1 MALIRQIIADNRMN
15 FFVMPAYIN
24 FYGKSSY
31 NTTERNQSI
40 LNNANDTFSTY
51 TYVDY
56 IDSSPKFLCQYVD
69 RPSQTLSLGDNP
81 NYPFKSDSFDLGNK
95 STDNPIINTD
105 KNVNQY
111 RSNKAVGFVVDF
123 GTINQSMFTSVEINQ
138 EQGVT
143 SSEQIQTIID
153 MGQQAAG
160 KKTLQQTT
168 SLYDFYK
175 NRSYT
180 CKITTIGNAMIQP
193 TMYFV
198 LRHIPMFNG
207 TYIIRNVSHSVSSG
221 KFVTIFEGQRVSSTI
236 NAKVTEDLATVNED
250 FSKQLSDKVTQFV
263 SNNTLVTLNT
273 ENVYLTNQESKNYVL
288 SSVIPYQGFINSC
301 TDNLTQDCFENI
313 NSVYSDM
320 TNSDFTKST
329 ITLNNLCDIIKT
341 KTGDNKNLAVYL
353 LSLIYLMGNDTDS
366 KEFTYYLNN
375 IYGVTCDV
383 DRYQASLKDKIKKY
397 RCLITNENTTRPF
410 VSFDS
415 VEDNIQFLVD
425 YYKDKSNVYLN
436 VNNKPIDFNDNTT
449 KTQSINKV
457 LDLYY
462 NSWYTSGQLPKSYI
476 EDPKYSNWVLTMKY
490 VLTIA
495 KNKNIY

>member
-1 MALIRQIIADNRMN
+1 
-15 FFVMPAYIN
+15 
-24 FYGKSSY
+24 
-31 NTTERNQSI
+31 
-40 LNNANDTFSTY
+40 
-51 TYVDY
+51 
-56 IDSSPKFLCQYVD
+56 
-69 RPSQTLSLGDNP
+69 
-81 NYPFKSDSFDLGNK
+81 
-95 STDNPIINTD
+95 
-105 KNVNQY
+105 
-111 RSNKAVGFVVDF
+111 
-123 GTINQSMFTSVEINQ
+123 
-138 EQGVT
+138 
-143 SSEQIQTIID
+143 
-153 MGQQAAG
+153 
-160 KKTLQQTT
+160 
-168 SLYDFYK
+168 
-175 NRSYT
+175 
-180 CKITTIGNAMIQP
+180 
-193 TMYFV
+193 
-198 LRHIPMFNG
+198 MFNG

>member
-1 MALIRQIIADNRMN
+1 M
-15 FFVMPAYIN
+15 
-24 FYGKSSY
+24 
-31 NTTERNQSI
+31 
-40 LNNANDTFSTY
+40 
-51 TYVDY
+51 
-56 IDSSPKFLCQYVD
+56 
-69 RPSQTLSLGDNP
+69 
-81 NYPFKSDSFDLGNK
+81 
-95 STDNPIINTD
+95 
-105 KNVNQY
+105 
-111 RSNKAVGFVVDF
+111 
-123 GTINQSMFTSVEINQ
+123 
-138 EQGVT
+138 
-143 SSEQIQTIID
+143 
-153 MGQQAAG
+153 
-160 KKTLQQTT
+160 
-168 SLYDFYK
+168 
-175 NRSYT
+175 
-180 CKITTIGNAMIQP
+180 
-193 TMYFV
+193 
-198 LRHIPMFNG
+198 
-207 TYIIRNVSHSVSSG
+207 
-221 KFVTIFEGQRVSSTI
+221 
-236 NAKVTEDLATVNED
+236 
-250 FSKQLSDKVTQFV
+250 
-263 SNNTLVTLNT
+263 TLNT